1 MSITTEKK
9 KSTKIANSIS
19 DLLVI
24 SRENQSIIWR
34 DIAERLVNGRR
45 RYASINVDKI
55 NALANDGDI
64 IVVPGYVLGTGNID
78 KKVTV
83 GALHFSKEASEKLA
97 KSGSSA
103 MGIVELAKN
112 NPKGTNV
119 KILR

>member
-1 MSITTEKK
+1 MSITAEKK

-19 DLLVI
+19 DLLAI
-24 SRENQSIIWR
+24 SRENQSAIWR
-34 DIAERLVNGRR
+34 DIAERLANGRR

-55 NALANDGDI
+55 NDLSNDGDI

-97 KSGSSA
+97 RSGSSA
-103 MGIVELAKN
+103 MDIVELARN